1 MAPNASTPWW
11 RRDWRVDPPTE
22 LVLTLVVPVYNERYL
37 ATILLDRLF
46 ELELPNVARLEI
58 IVVDDGSTDGTRELL
73 KDFAAKNS
81 ERMRLILH
89 EKNQGKGAA
98 IRTGINEATGDLI
111 VIQDADLE
119 YDPRDLGRL
128 IEPFIEDGAD
138 VVYGSRFL
146 AGRRRRVLYFR
157 HELGNRL
164 ITFMSN
170 WFTDL
175 NLSDI
180 ETCYKMFRAPLL
192 KSLPM
197 RSNDFAIEIE
207 LTAKIA
213 KRRWSVYEVPISY
226 HGRTYREGKKIGLK
240 DGFRALWAI
249 LKFWIVDDLY
259 KDDAYGGNILH
270 NLERSQRFN
279 GWMAAALTP
288 WIGSRVL
295 EIGAGIGNITSFL
308 IPRDRYLA
316 SDINDHYLHYL
327 NNYAGGKPYLD
338 VARVDLE
345 DPATFAALG
354 ETFDTVV
361 CLNVL
366 EHVRD
371 PLAALRNLHSIL
383 EPGGRA
389 VVYVPAGQWLYSS
402 IDESLDHRVRYDR
415 KTLAGQLESCGFE
428 VEHMQS
434 FNKASVPGWF
444 WNGKILRRRGFSR
457 VQLKLFDWLVPILRR
472 IDRLLPWQGLGL
484 IAVARRGR

>member
-1 MAPNASTPWW
+1 MTLTTSTPWW
-11 RRDWRVDPPTE
+11 RLDWRNEPPQE
-22 LVLTLVVPVYNERYL
+22 LGLTLVVPVYNERYL
-37 ATILLDRLF
+37 AAILLGRLF
-46 ELELPNVARLEI
+46 ELDLPHISRLEI
-58 IVVDDGSTDGTRELL
+58 IVVDDGSTDGTREIL
-73 KDFAAKNS
+73 KDIASENG
-81 ERMRLILH
+81 ERMRLILQ

-98 IRTGINEATGDLI
+98 IRTGIEAASGDLI

-119 YDPRDLGRL
+119 YDPRDLARL

-146 AGRRRRVLYFR
+146 AGERRRVLYFR

-175 NLSDI
+175 NLSDV

-207 LTAKIA
+207 LTAKSA
-213 KRRWSVYEVPISY
+213 KRRWSMYEVPISY
-226 HGRTYREGKKIGLK
+226 HGRTYREGKKIGIK

-259 KDDAYGGNILH
+259 KEDAYGGNILH
-270 NLERSQRFN
+270 NLERAQRFN
-279 GWMAAALTP
+279 GWMAGALEP
-288 WIGSRVL
+288 WVGSKVL
-295 EIGAGIGNITSFL
+295 EIGAGIGNITTFM
-308 IPRDRYLA
+308 IPRDRYVA

-327 NNYAGGKPYLD
+327 NNFAGGKPYLD
-338 VARVDLE
+338 VAKVDLE
-345 DPATFAALG
+345 DPQTFAELG
-354 ETFDTVV
+354 EQFDTAI

-402 IDESLDHRVRYDR
+402 LDESLDHRCRYGR
-415 KTLAGQLESCGFE
+415 MMLTEELESCGFE
-428 VEHMQS
+428 VEHLQG
-434 FNKASVPGWF
+434 FNKASVPGWL
-444 WNGKILRRRGFSR
+444 WNGKVLRRRGFSR
-457 VQLKLFDWLVPILRR
+457 SQLKIFDWLVPILRR
-472 IDRLLPWQGLGL
+472 TDWLLPWKGLGL
-484 IAVARRGR
+484 IAVAKRVD